1 MVTTTDGEGNGMPKS
16 STTTRKG
23 APSKAP
29 PDVDLRSEA
38 DVGGTVGTSE
48 PKPLT
53 DQQLAETVGPPSVA
67 EAGPQL
73 SPPGNGAG
81 AVTAEAM
88 TGIGATWRTSVTV
101 TALWSIN
108 EIRNAW
114 VYLTG
119 LGWRK
124 LYNGRDGAFMALVA
138 LASQARQTGRPI
150 TAREEADGMIYEIYL
165 W

>member
-1 MVTTTDGEGNGMPKS
+1 MPKS

-23 APSKAP
+23 APSEAP
-29 PDVDLRSEA
+29 PDVDLRTEA
-38 DVGGTVGTSE
+38 DAAATVGTSE

-53 DQQLAETVGPPSVA
+53 DQQLEETVGPPSVA
-67 EAGPQL
+67 ETGPKL
-73 SPPGNGAG
+73 SPPGNGEG
-81 AVTAEAM
+81 VVTAEAV
-88 TGIGATWRTSVTV
+88 TGVAATWRTGVMVS
-101 TALWSIN
+101 ALWSIN
-108 EIRNAW
+108 EMRNAW
-114 VYLTG
+114 VHLTG

-124 LYNGRDGAFMALVA
+124 LYNGRDGAFMTLVA